1 MARPRRLNRAAGSR
15 ALTPFTQFV
24 VLPLVGVVAGTLGG
38 MFGVGGGLIMI
49 PALLLLLHEPW
60 GPDSIHVYKL
70 ASLATSVVVSIP
82 AAMQQWRV
90 GNVAPR
96 ILTASIPLSVV
107 GILAGVW
114 LASLMTRENA
124 HLMRQVFGSAMI
136 LAATS
141 NLLRMWLA
149 KRAASIPVSP
159 QPPDGPRPP
168 DRTRPPNGPQPPD
181 EPRPPS
187 VAVAVAQHASTARE
201 RPLACPVPRLWSAY
215 GPLVGAPAGLVSGL
229 LGIGGGLWAVPA
241 QAGFF
246 RVHLPHAIANS
257 TCMVIFIAAMAAL
270 AQSAALQAMPGVR
283 AADGWF
289 LALCLTPGGLLG
301 GWIGAWV
308 TQRMPLTAL
317 RVAFNVLIGVT
328 GARLLIG

>member
-1 MARPRRLNRAAGSR
+1 MSRRRGLNRAAGST

-24 VLPLVGVVAGTLGG
+24 VLPLVGIVAGTLGG

-90 GNVAPR
+90 GNVVPR
-96 ILTASIPLSVV
+96 ILAASIPLSVI
-107 GILAGVW
+107 GIIAGVW
-114 LASLMTRENA
+114 LASLMTQENA
-124 HLMRQVFGSAMI
+124 HLMRQVFGAAMI
-136 LAATS
+136 LAAAS
-141 NLLRMWLA
+141 NLLRMWMA
-149 KRAASIPVSP
+149 HRAATV
-159 QPPDGPRPP
+159 
-168 DRTRPPNGPQPPD
+168 DRK
-181 EPRPPS
+181 EPG
-187 VAVAVAQHASTARE
+187 STPAA
-201 RPLACPVPRLWSAY
+201 PLCCPVPRPWSAY

-270 AQSAALQAMPGVR
+270 AQSAALTTMPGVR

-289 LALCLTPGGLLG
+289 LAVCLTPGGLLG

-317 RVAFNVLIGVT
+317 RVAFN
-328 GARLLIG
+328 LLIGLTGLRLLFG